1 MLSGECL
8 LICPYWQLK
17 EAEHYFSVLIFASL
31 LSYFPKSPFWNG
43 DWASALLSAVL
54 WSCPYL
60 SLWFLWRFSLHLDFL
75 HFEHGMSRCWKTELP
90 GSVFWCL
97 SVIFGKFLAI
107 TTSNIYCVLLSFF
120 SPFEIILVFQLL
132 VCYTFWNCH
141 TVLRQSALLLLWIY
155 NYYIMTGGTN

>member
-1 MLSGECL
+1 MNVFWYVPTDNLKKQNIILVSLFLLPYCHIFLRAPSEMETEPLHFCQLSSEAVHICLSGFFEDFL
-8 LICPYWQLK
+8 
-17 EAEHYFSVLIFASL
+17 FIF
-31 LSYFPKSPFWNG
+31 
-43 DWASALLSAVL
+43 
-54 WSCPYL
+54 
-60 SLWFLWRFSLHLDFL
+60 DFL